1 VIVETKLPEVVQTQS
16 YPQNIIVVTD
26 ASVHQNQAAIAW
38 VITDSQGEIL
48 HKFKQRLKENGISSF
63 RAEAYGVC
71 SALTTLHSSQT
82 IQYSRWKLYCDNKAL
97 IQRLLSLQQKKFN
110 SEWIDS
116 DILKVI
122 SDHIPPNGSFHH
134 VKGHQ
139 VITEQSPL
147 EAWLN
152 DFVDKLANLAIQEV
166 PQEFTLS
173 NTIQIRGGEKLLF
186 GTPKIIQYCR
196 ERLSEDFWKQRFGLS
211 THSIIDWK
219 IYNAICL
226 HFKNQVSILKLLNG
240 LTPTRSRLFKLNL
253 QQSSLCPLCSQ
264 VPEDFHHVLFCS
276 KNPAC
281 LMQNTHIFK
290 KLLK

>member
-1 VIVETKLPEVVQTQS
+1 MWHYWTTFLKTLTMLNSRRLKTSLGKWISPVTDIRRQYTTYRHEVYNIISKQIQEIQQLPTWVVPCKITFNQVFPNTFPRDRHVIVETKLPEVVQTQS
-16 YPQNIIVVTD
+16 YSQNIIVVTD

-48 HKFKQRLKENGISSF
+48 HKFKQQLQENGISSF

-82 IQYSRWKLYCDNKAL
+82 IQYSRWKLCCDNKAL
-97 IQRLLSLQQKKFN
+97 IHRLLSLQQKKFN
-110 SEWIDS
+110 LEWIDS

-147 EAWLN
+147 EARLN

-166 PQEFTLS
+166 PQEFNYS
-173 NTIQIRGGEKLLF
+173 NTWR
-186 GTPKIIQYCR
+186 
-196 ERLSEDFWKQRFGLS
+196 
-211 THSIIDWK
+211 
-219 IYNAICL
+219 
-226 HFKNQVSILKLLNG
+226 
-240 LTPTRSRLFKLNL
+240 
-253 QQSSLCPLCSQ
+253 
-264 VPEDFHHVLFCS
+264 
-276 KNPAC
+276 
-281 LMQNTHIFK
+281 
-290 KLLK
+290 